1 MDRLELLLA
10 DEVDHVLKL
19 LDVLELLLVDEVE
32 NVLE

>member
-1 MDRLELLLA
+1 MDRLELLLT